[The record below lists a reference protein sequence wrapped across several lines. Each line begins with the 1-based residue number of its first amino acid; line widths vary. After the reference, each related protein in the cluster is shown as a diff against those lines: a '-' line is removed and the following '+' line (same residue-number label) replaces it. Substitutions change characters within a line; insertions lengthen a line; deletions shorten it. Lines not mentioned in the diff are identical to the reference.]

1 MLYAACLRVN
11 AVIVRAL
18 RVGLSALAETNF
30 LRSDLASLLE
40 HHLMELVPVVE
51 IV

>member
-1 MLYAACLRVN
+1 MLYAACVRVN
-11 AVIVRAL
+11 AVIARAL
-18 RVGLSALAETNF
+18 RVGLGAFAETNF
-30 LRSDLASLLE
+30 LRSDSNSLLE